1 VGTVYNGIYRV
12 TNILANYKLPSV
24 NEIYSNVL
32 VGEKSVRKFKSF
44 TIDSEAE
51 KSKDEVRLFIEYL
64 LNNRDK
70 VSFERVKKSQKE
82 DSKSTIEAT
91 CSITIDDIITK
102 TDSEQIHYFKAS
114 KNSFLRASTSTTL
127 DLFI

>member
-1 VGTVYNGIYRV
+1 M
-12 TNILANYKLPSV
+12 
-24 NEIYSNVL
+24 
-32 VGEKSVRKFKSF
+32 
-44 TIDSEAE
+44 
-51 KSKDEVRLFIEYL
+51 RLGFFIEYL

-91 CSITIDDIITK
+91 CSITIDDIICK
-102 TDSEQIHYFKAS
+102 TDSEQIDYFKAS

-127 DLFI
+127 DLLI